1 MYTMRVAGVFTGV
14 NNRRVVVSAMAL
26 VLLLGSMQLAAKTL
40 RGFNYLQV
48 PSATLDQPAARESM
62 IRMKSIGADSVILVP
77 FFRQGRANSGEIGFS
92 DAVTDRQLRS
102 AIENARQLKLSVILK
117 PQILVDTGWAGDI
130 RFGNDIDEERWF
142 ERYRDLLTYYAR
154 LAQSERVDAFVIGT
168 ELSGIETSARWH
180 DIVAA
185 VRKVY
190 RGRVTYAAHGVEG
203 VRRFSAWKEV
213 DAISVNLYPSLG
225 ENNDPGAIRVLMEQ
239 TLEELRKATQE
250 MGQPVWVLEVGIPS
264 AKGALSTP
272 WDWRRLNE
280 SGARPDILIQ
290 SAVFKQ
296 WLEALDKAWIDAV
309 YIWCWY
315 SDPYAGGLGNNDYTL
330 QNKPA
335 EKQVSCLWAG
345 DCSGSQK

>member
-1 MYTMRVAGVFTGV
+1 MAGVFTGV
-14 NNRRVVVSAMAL
+14 NIRWVVVNAMSA
-26 VLLLGSMQLAAKTL
+26 VLLLGSTQLGAKTL
-40 RGFNYLQV
+40 HGFNYLQV
-48 PSATLDQPAARESM
+48 PSATLDQPSARESLL
-62 IRMKSIGADSVILVP
+62 RMKNIGADSVVLVP
-77 FFRQGRANSGEIGFS
+77 FFRQGRPNSGEIGFS

-102 AIENARQLKLSVILK
+102 AIENARQLNLSVILK

-180 DIVAA
+180 DIVVA

-190 RGRVTYAAHGVEG
+190 RGRLTYAAHGVEG
-203 VRRFSAWKEV
+203 VKRFSAWKEM
-213 DAISVNLYPSLG
+213 DAVSVNLYPSLG
-225 ENNDPGAIRVLMEQ
+225 ENNDTGAIREHMER
-239 TLEELRKATQE
+239 TLTQLRESTQE
-250 MGQPVWVLEVGIPS
+250 LARPIWVLEVGIPS
-264 AKGALSTP
+264 AKGALNMP

-280 SGARPDILIQ
+280 SGARPDVLIQ
-290 SAVFKQ
+290 SAVFRQ
-296 WLEALDKAWIDAV
+296 WLEALDKPWVDAV
-309 YIWCWY
+309 FIWCWY